1 MSRQLEKA
9 KTYWG
14 RSTWE
19 LFHAMGEKINEDFYA
34 KNNHMILNIVKQ
46 ICKNLPCPDCA
57 RDATIFMNSVHPNS
71 VPNKKEFRAMLF
83 VFHNR
88 VNRKLGKPQFHHSNL
103 LTHKNNN
110 LGIVIQNFVTFFAKR
125 YNGTIQAGITSTEIA
140 RRNIASRIA
149 GWFKGN
155 WKYFF

>member
-1 MSRQLEKA
+1 
-9 KTYWG
+9 
-14 RSTWE
+14 
-19 LFHAMGEKINEDFYA
+19 
-34 KNNHMILNIVKQ
+34 
-46 ICKNLPCPDCA
+46 
-57 RDATIFMNSVHPNS
+57 
-71 VPNKKEFRAMLF
+71 MLF

-103 LTHKNNN
+103 LIHKKNN

-125 YNGTIQAGITSTEIA
+125 YNGTIQAGITSTEIT